1 MRRKQGFFITLE
13 GIEGSGKSTQA
24 KKLAGALRRRG
35 HRVVLVRDPG
45 STALGRGLRRVLLH
59 SRQALSPLSEALLF
73 FAARLQLVEE
83 QIRPALARGRVV
95 VCDRFHDSTIAYQGD
110 AGGGDL
116 AWLEQAGRRVVGGV
130 MPNLTIV
137 LDVPARVGLARLGG
151 THDRIEGKGKAFHG
165 RVRRGFRRLAR
176 REPKRII
183 LLDGTQPAAALQQ
196 NIVELVMRQLS
207 HFATQPLRHS
217 R

>member
-1 MRRKQGFFITLE
+1 MSSTRGFFITLE

-24 KKLAGALRRRG
+24 KKLAAALRRRG
-35 HRVVLVRDPG
+35 YRVVLVRDPG

-83 QIRPALARGRVV
+83 QIRPALSRGSIV

-110 AGGGDL
+110 AGGVDL
-116 AWLEQAGRRVVGGV
+116 AWLEQAGRRVVGKS
-130 MPNLTIV
+130 MPDLTLV
-137 LDVPARVGLARLGG
+137 LDVPAGVGLKRLGG
-151 THDRIEGKGKAFHG
+151 THDRIEGKGRAFHE

-176 REPKRII
+176 REPKRIV
-183 LLDGTQPAAALQQ
+183 LVDGTQPTSVLHRQILALVVARFTHHPSP
-196 NIVELVMRQLS
+196 I
-207 HFATQPLRHS
+207 TRHRS
-217 R
+217 